1 MLAGFRPHQGII
13 FFNEIMFYFTVSTEY
28 NASFRPH
35 QGIIFFNEIMF
46 YFTVST
52 EYNASFRPHQG
63 IIFFNFNIRGR
74 LGLHI

>member
-1 MLAGFRPHQGII
+1 MLAG
-13 FFNEIMFYFTVSTEY
+13 
-28 NASFRPH
+28 FRPH